1 MEKKKEESALSVLMR
16 YAGGHKY
23 CTYFSWVFSG
33 LSAIAALLTYVFLF
47 RIIKEVIEAAPNF
60 KEAIHIASNGWFAV
74 LAAAV
79 SMLLYFAALMC
90 SHASAFRVATNIR
103 KQLLAHIAKLPIGFA
118 DELGS
123 GRIRRIINDS
133 AATTEVYLA
142 HQLPD
147 LVGAYITP
155 VAMILLLFVFNWRFG
170 LVCLIPVVLSLA
182 GMTKMTG
189 KQMQEDMK
197 HYQTALENMNNEAVE
212 YVRGINVVKTFS
224 QTVHSFSR
232 FKASID
238 SYYKFCINYTKEMR
252 MPMVCYQMIVNSTF
266 AFLIA
271 MTLIL
276 YHGDHVAFNILLNF
290 VFYVIFT
297 PVIATTLTKIM
308 FMGEESMKVEDAIA
322 RFNEI
327 MAIEPLPEPVQ
338 TKHPQEYA
346 ISFEDV
352 SFHYRK
358 ELPDAVS
365 HISLQIPAGKV
376 TAFVGPSGSGKST
389 AAGLIA
395 RFYDATSGRVR
406 IGNVDIRDIAQEER
420 VNTIS
425 YVFQNS
431 RLLAGTIADN
441 VRMGKKNATDEE
453 VLAALHKAQC
463 DDILA
468 KLPQGIETVIGTD
481 GIYLSGGEQ
490 QRIAIARIIL
500 QDAPVII
507 LDEATAYADP
517 ENEVLVQKA
526 FEEMA
531 VGKTV
536 IMIAHR
542 LTTVK
547 NADTI
552 YVFENGKIKEAGK
565 HETLL
570 EAHGLYEKMWND
582 YQTSIRWKV
591 GGRK

>member
-1 MEKKKEESALSVLMR
+1 M
-16 YAGGHKY
+16 
-23 CTYFSWVFSG
+23 
-33 LSAIAALLTYVFLF
+33 
-47 RIIKEVIEAAPNF
+47 
-60 KEAIHIASNGWFAV
+60 

-490 QRIAIARIIL
+490 QRVAIARIIL

-547 NADTI
+547 NADII